1 MIGDFADDLDANI
14 GGACDAFGVVAVVGP
29 DQANEREELARDL
42 QQRGTA
48 VAVLDSGGMEFDK
61 QGAPI
66 AVDQSMTLAPFDLLA
81 SIVTSRP
88 AALP

>member
-1 MIGDFADDLDANI
+1 MVCDFADDLDANI
-14 GGACDAFGVVAVVGP
+14 GGACDAFGVVAAVGP

-48 VAVLDSGGMEFDK
+48 VAVLDIGGMGFDK

-66 AVDQSMTLAPFDLLA
+66 AVDQSITLAPFDLLA
-81 SIVTSRP
+81 RRNL
-88 AALP
+88 AARRFT